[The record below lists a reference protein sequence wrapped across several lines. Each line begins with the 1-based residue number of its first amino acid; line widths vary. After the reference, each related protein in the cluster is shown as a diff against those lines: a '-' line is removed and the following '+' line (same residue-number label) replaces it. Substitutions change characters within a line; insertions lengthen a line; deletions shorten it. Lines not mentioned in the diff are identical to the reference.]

1 MKLTSNFSLG
11 ELTKSQTAE
20 RLGISN
26 EPNTEQVVRLTN
38 LCENILQKV
47 RNVHGIVT
55 VSSGFRCAELS
66 EAVGSKSTSAHCA
79 NGPDLVAAAD
89 FECIGSIGNYDLAV
103 WISENLEF
111 DQLILECYT
120 KDADLP
126 QGQVG
131 ANGVNN
137 SGWIHCAYKI
147 KDNRKSVLTASRVN
161 GKMQYEQGLI
171 K

>member
-1 MKLTSNFSLG
+1 MKLTKNFSLA

-20 RLGISN
+20 RLGIKN

-55 VSSGFRCAELS
+55 VSSGFRCAQLS

-103 WISENLEF
+103 WISENLDF
-111 DQLILECYT
+111 DQLILEFY
-120 KDADLP
+120 D
-126 QGQVG
+126 
-131 ANGVNN
+131 GVDPN
-137 SGWIHCAYKI
+137 SGWIHCSYKR
-147 KDNRKSVLTASRVN
+147 DGSNRKDVLTALKQK
-161 GKMQYEQGLI
+161 GKVKYEKGLVGV